1 MANTHMTRPRD
12 AIASPAMPAHSADRR
27 WRFPAL
33 FGMQTIGAGVFF
45 YNAIP
50 LYQQILTDPAS
61 HEAQNE
67 HMIWALSAIALM
79 QVAYW
84 ISYRLHPPLPEFTNS
99 LLAHVTF
106 FLARMSFVF
115 PTSVFGFLFIAR
127 KPEFHIA
134 AVQYAVVLLAL
145 FSLYCYTRELE
156 SLGLA
161 LLGRGN
167 RTTPP
172 R

>member
-1 MANTHMTRPRD
+1 MATTRMSRPRD
-12 AIASPAMPAHSADRR
+12 AIACRPAPAQGADRR

-33 FGMQTIGAGVFF
+33 FGMQTIGAGILFW
-45 YNAIP
+45 NAVP
-50 LYQQILTDPAS
+50 LYRQILADPAS

-79 QVAYW
+79 QVGYW
-84 ISYRLHPPLPEFTNS
+84 ISDSVRPPLPELTNS
-99 LLAHVTF
+99 PLAHVTF

-115 PTSVFGFLFIAR
+115 PTSVFGFLFIAQ
-127 KPEFHIA
+127 KPGFHITA
-134 AVQYAVVLLAL
+134 FQYSVVLMAL

-156 SLGLA
+156 RLGVA
-161 LLGRGN
+161 LLGRGK
-167 RTTPP
+167 RTTSP